1 MGDDDQWEFSREGDL
16 DPDLTEEAG
25 YSDWEPPRRRVLSIV
40 LSLVTLLL
48 IVALILPVVLRALA
62 A

>member
-25 YSDWEPPRRRVLSIV
+25 YSDWEPPRRRVLAIV

-48 IVALILPVVLRALA
+48 IVALVLPVVLRALA